1 MKLTP
6 KIQKAINLAGVLH
19 YRQKR
24 KGDGLPYITHPYSV
38 AFILSDYTN
47 DENIIVAGLLH
58 DVLED
63 VPGYSETDMEK
74 DFGKKIAKIVK
85 QVSEEKTLKSKGEK
99 KKTWR
104 MRKSNYLEGL
114 RSASRE
120 ALMVCAADKI
130 HNLNSFIEAYKEQG
144 ERIAKKFNAS
154 IKEKLWF
161 YGEVLKRLKKR
172 LKNNIVRE
180 LEKKYKKAEKL
191 FLRPA
196 RARIK

>member
-74 DFGKKIAKIVK
+74 DFGEKITKIVK

-114 RSASRE
+114 KSVSRE

-154 IKEKLWF
+154 IEEKLWF
-161 YGEVLKRLKKR
+161 YGEVLKTLKKR
-172 LKNNIVRE
+172 LKNNIVKE

-191 FLRPA
+191 FLRSA
-196 RARIK
+196 RG